1 MRPMPRRA
9 PGASQKAGASTAAGA
24 LQSFF
29 ATAVAPG
36 EGPWASAEAAVER
49 AGGRRVWTSPGSAL
63 RCDLASLTK
72 PFVATLAL
80 ALDREGRLPLDLP
93 VGEILG
99 EAALPLARHS
109 LEDLLRHRAG
119 LQPWAP
125 LARLGRTP
133 EAALQA
139 LAGERFGSAAPGT
152 YSDLGYILW
161 GFAAARALG
170 APLAALLDRHLL
182 APLGLA
188 GRVAA
193 SPGAEPDVVPVPLDN
208 RRERE
213 LARSLGIPLGHRPPP
228 PPGVPQDGNARW
240 LGGLAGH
247 AGLFGDLESLLALGR
262 EWLAPGRVL
271 DAGRVE
277 RALSGRG
284 PYALGWA
291 RRRVRGSAGPALS
304 PASFGHT
311 GFTGCSLWLDPERG
325 LLLALAGHRRGFAP
339 DLNPWRR
346 RFHALGV
353 ALAAACGER
362 HGTA

>member
-1 MRPMPRRA
+1 MRRMTRGARRPPLRA
-9 PGASQKAGASTAAGA
+9 PSEAAEESLA
-24 LQSFF
+24 HFF
-29 ATAVAPG
+29 ATAVEPG
-36 EGPWASAEAAVER
+36 QGPWASAAAAVETV
-49 AGGRRVWTSPGSAL
+49 GERRLWATPGSTL
-63 RCDLASLTK
+63 RHDLASLTK

-80 ALDREGRLPLDLP
+80 VLDREGRLSLGLP

-99 EAALPLARHS
+99 EATLPLARRS

-125 LARLGRTP
+125 LPRLGRTP
-133 EAALQA
+133 ETACRA
-139 LAGERFGSAAPGT
+139 LAGGRFGGAAPGT

-161 GFAAARALG
+161 GLAAERALG
-170 APLAALLDRHLL
+170 APLAALLDRLLL

-193 SPGAEPDVVPVPLDN
+193 SPGTGWDAIPILLDN

-213 LARSLGIPLGHRPPP
+213 LARALGIPLGHRPPP

-247 AGLFGDLESLLALGR
+247 AGLFGDVESLLVLGR

-271 DAGRVE
+271 DAAQVA

-304 PASFGHT
+304 SSSFGHT
-311 GFTGCSLWLDPERG
+311 GFTGCSLWLDPERR
-325 LLLALAGHRRGFAP
+325 LLLAVAGHRRGFAP

-353 ALAAACGER
+353 TLGVVSGGEDAAA
-362 HGTA
+362 

>member
-1 MRPMPRRA
+1 MSRGARRPSPQA
-9 PGASQKAGASTAAGA
+9 LSEAAE
-24 LQSFF
+24 QSLAHFL
-29 ATAVAPG
+29 AAAVAPG
-36 EGPWASAEAAVER
+36 EGPWASAAAAVES
-49 AGGRRVWTSPGSAL
+49 AGGERLWAAPERSRRF
-63 RCDLASLTK
+63 DLASLTK

-80 ALDREGRLPLDLP
+80 VLDGDGRLALGLP
-93 VGEILG
+93 VGELLG
-99 EAALPLARHS
+99 EAAPALARRP

-119 LQPWAP
+119 LRPWAP
-125 LARLGRTP
+125 LPRLARTP
-133 EAALQA
+133 EAACRA
-139 LAGERFGSAAPGT
+139 VAGGRFAGAPPGT

-161 GFAAARALG
+161 ARAAERALG

-193 SPGAEPDVVPVPLDN
+193 SPGPGAGVVPVPLDN
-208 RRERE
+208 SRERE
-213 LARSLGIPLGHRPPP
+213 LARALGIGLGRHPPP

-262 EWLAPGRVL
+262 EWLSPGRVL
-271 DAGRVE
+271 E
-277 RALSGRG
+277 RAQVARALAGRG

-304 PASFGHT
+304 PTSFGHA

-325 LLLALAGHRRGFAP
+325 LLLAIAGHRRGFSP

-346 RFHALGV
+346 RFHARGV
-353 ALAAACGER
+353 ALAGAVASRDGAA
-362 HGTA
+362 